1 MFDVLAPA
9 ALTAT
14 AQALAQA
21 DANYRRDLAVFE
33 LAVASALIRRGLVR

>member
-21 DANYRRDLAVFE
+21 DANHRRDLAVF
-33 LAVASALIRRGLVR
+33 